1 MALVKG
7 SLPGHFAYLTPPHL
21 PFTTAGVP
29 QASLLPM
36 FPKHTQLQNNT
47 LSIHTPDST
56 VLFCARYPPRS
67 TVSSSS
73 SASAAADSLLRNR
86 ALVTEG
92 VGIMAGFT
100 PRRTTEPAS
109 PTAAERRKPALD
121 RSMSHQSS
129 GLTRA
134 KVTETCK
141 VEDQG
146 SLRYIDVL
154 AIMFC
159 RSMIRVGKMWQK
171 AYNGE
176 HNANKGPNGSHD
188 HSPISSR
195 VGFIGP

>member
-1 MALVKG
+1 
-7 SLPGHFAYLTPPHL
+7 
-21 PFTTAGVP
+21 
-29 QASLLPM
+29 
-36 FPKHTQLQNNT
+36 
-47 LSIHTPDST
+47 
-56 VLFCARYPPRS
+56 
-67 TVSSSS
+67 
-73 SASAAADSLLRNR
+73 
-86 ALVTEG
+86 
-92 VGIMAGFT
+92 MAGFT